1 MSNVSELSDREEVE
15 VEVDRVQRR
24 RFTDR
29 QNYFRYFSDE
39 EFKAR
44 FRFKKA
50 TVMELLHLFGHEL
63 EALAGRNE
71 PISPLN
77 QILITLRF
85 YATGAFQQLL
95 GDHNKIAKSTT
106 SPSEVACSSA

>member
-1 MSNVSELSDREEVE
+1 
-15 VEVDRVQRR
+15 
-24 RFTDR
+24 
-29 QNYFRYFSDE
+29 
-39 EFKAR
+39 
-44 FRFKKA
+44 
-50 TVMELLHLFGHEL
+50 MELLHLFGHEL
-63 EALAGRNE
+63 EAFAGRNE

-106 SPSEVACSSA
+106 SSSEVAYNRAHVPQETQWRDSLTCGNADFHVYTSSYEQISKTLSQ